1 MELKFSIDTTTTE
14 DLLRNNAKWHQ
25 SCHLKFS
32 LAKLKKAQKRKKPT
46 ADDGDSLSKSSK
58 RRKVTG
64 SDEKCVFC
72 DETVGVL
79 HSFSTIEADRNLHRI
94 VTDLQDFELLAKI
107 SGGDLIAIEA
117 KYHMKC
123 LT

>member
-1 MELKFSIDTTTTE
+1 MASVLPLKIQSI
-14 DLLRNNAKWHQ
+14 
-25 SCHLKFS
+25 
-32 LAKLKKAQKRKKPT
+32 KAEKSTKEKKPT
-46 ADDGDSLSKSSK
+46 SDDDDSLSKSSK
-58 RRKVTG
+58 RCKVTG

-72 DETVGVL
+72 DEKVGVL
-79 HSFSTIEADRNLHRI
+79 HSCFSTIEADRNLRRI

>member
-1 MELKFSIDTTTTE
+1 M
-14 DLLRNNAKWHQ
+14 
-25 SCHLKFS
+25 
-32 LAKLKKAQKRKKPT
+32 
-46 ADDGDSLSKSSK
+46 
-58 RRKVTG
+58 TG

-72 DETVGVL
+72 NEKVGVL
-79 HSFSTIEADRNLHRI
+79 HSFLTIEVDRNLCRI

>member
-1 MELKFSIDTTTTE
+1 MASVLPLKI
-14 DLLRNNAKWHQ
+14 Q
-25 SCHLKFS
+25 YI
-32 LAKLKKAQKRKKPT
+32 KAEKSTKVKKPT
-46 ADDGDSLSKSSK
+46 CDDGDSLSKSSK

-72 DETVGVL
+72 DEKVGVL
-79 HSFSTIEADRNLHRI
+79 HSFSTIEADRNLRRI